1 MQTYTWHT
9 RQQNI
14 DSPGTIHQI
23 LAYGNL
29 NALNDIKK
37 AAGEERLKKIFLEQ
51 PQKVYTPSALHF
63 ISKFILHIGQPIDE
77 TRYLKT
83 TPRYIG

>member
-1 MQTYTWHT
+1 MKTYTWHT
-9 RQQNI
+9 SKP
-14 DSPGTIHQI
+14 DSSSPATIHQI
-23 LAYGNL
+23 LAYGSLKAITAARKQLGKKQLKDTFL
-29 NALNDIKK
+29 N
-37 AAGEERLKKIFLEQ
+37 Q

-63 ISKFILHIGQPIDE
+63 VTKFILRIKNPIDE